1 MENIKLEEVSINEL
15 LNEVAC
21 VLDFVNSSLEAI
33 IDNEKQA
40 ATNFGL
46 FLVLNELI
54 KKINFIASEIPND
67 QKILMPDGVFTNQI

>member
-1 MENIKLEEVSINEL
+1 MENVKLKEVSIYEL

-21 VLDFVNSSLEAI
+21 VLDFVNTSLEAVI
-33 IDNEKQA
+33 TDEKQV

-54 KKINFIASEIPND
+54 
-67 QKILMPDGVFTNQI
+67 